1 MGLFL
6 TFVSKSD
13 NHDHSGVIG
22 LAIWRII
29 DMRKRVYEIIEPSR
43 NGDKLSLAY
52 DIFMLIAITMSII
65 PLMFVEDT
73 IAFRIIEQITVS
85 LFILDYLFRW
95 ITADYRVGKKAWS
108 FVLYPFTGWAIIDLL
123 SILPALSILSRGFKI
138 LRVTRL
144 LRTLRLFKFIRYAEN
159 IQVLGKVIRKEK
171 GVLLTVLGIAVFYVF
186 LTALIMFNAEPHVNP
201 VTGATVFEDF
211 FDALYWATV
220 TLTTVGYGDLTPV
233 TDIGRLVSMLSS
245 LFGVAIIALPSGVIT
260 ASYLEELRAERG
272 SNKETEE

>member
-1 MGLFL
+1 MGKLDF
-6 TFVSKSD
+6 
-13 NHDHSGVIG
+13 HAPGGVIG
-22 LAIWRII
+22 LAIRENQK
-29 DMRKRVYEIIEPSR
+29 DMRKRIYEIIEPSR
-43 NGDKLSLAY
+43 KGDRPSLAY
-52 DIFMLIAITMSII
+52 DIFMLIAITASIV

-73 IAFRIIEQITVS
+73 KAFRVIEQITVTI
-85 LFILDYLFRW
+85 FILDYLLRW
-95 ITADYRVGKKAWS
+95 MTADYRMGKKAWS
-108 FVLYPFTGWAIIDLL
+108 FVLYPFTGWAIVDLL
-123 SILPALSILSRGFKI
+123 SILPGLSVLSRGFKI

-144 LRTLRLFKFIRYAEN
+144 LRILRLVKFIRYTEK

-260 ASYLEELRAERG
+260 ARYLEELRSQR
-272 SNKETEE
+272 NRNPRDDNPDH

>member
-1 MGLFL
+1 
-6 TFVSKSD
+6 
-13 NHDHSGVIG
+13 
-22 LAIWRII
+22 
-29 DMRKRVYEIIEPSR
+29 MRKRVYEIIEPSR
-43 NGDKLSLAY
+43 NGDGPSLAY
-52 DIFMLIAITMSII
+52 DIFMLIAITASIV

-73 IAFRIIEQITVS
+73 QAFRVIEQITVTI
-85 LFILDYLFRW
+85 FILDYLLRW
-95 ITADYRVGKKAWS
+95 MTADYRMGKKAWS
-108 FVLYPFTGWAIIDLL
+108 FVLYPFTGWAIVDLL
-123 SILPALSILSRGFKI
+123 SILPGLSVLSRGFKI

-144 LRTLRLFKFIRYAEN
+144 LRILRLVKFIRYTEK

-186 LTALIMFNAEPHVNP
+186 LTALIMLNAEPHVNP

-260 ASYLEELRAERG
+260 ARYLEELRAQRNQ
-272 SNKETEE
+272 NKDNDNPIN

>member
-211 FDALYWATV
+211 FDALY
-220 TLTTVGYGDLTPV
+220 
-233 TDIGRLVSMLSS
+233 
-245 LFGVAIIALPSGVIT
+245 
-260 ASYLEELRAERG
+260 
-272 SNKETEE
+272 

>member
-1 MGLFL
+1 MGKL
-6 TFVSKSD
+6 D
-13 NHDHSGVIG
+13 IHDPGGVIG
-22 LAIWRII
+22 LAIRENQK
-29 DMRKRVYEIIEPSR
+29 DMRKRIYEIIEPSR
-43 NGDKLSLAY
+43 KGDRPSLAY
-52 DIFMLIAITMSII
+52 DIFMLIAITASIV

-73 IAFRIIEQITVS
+73 KAFRVIEQITVTI
-85 LFILDYLFRW
+85 FILDYLLRW
-95 ITADYRVGKKAWS
+95 MTADYRMGKKAWS
-108 FVLYPFTGWAIIDLL
+108 FVLYPFTGWAIVDLL
-123 SILPALSILSRGFKI
+123 SILPGLSVLSRGFKI

-144 LRTLRLFKFIRYAEN
+144 LRILRLVKFIRYTEK

-260 ASYLEELRAERG
+260 ARYLEELRSQRNRNPKDDNPAH
-272 SNKETEE
+272 